1 MVKFID
7 RILMKVDRII
17 MGRICRWILNVV
29 LITFSALLVCMAVYA
44 MSHNQY
50 GLALLMTIVAAFTA
64 YAARD
69 LV

>member
-1 MVKFID
+1 MNVD
-7 RILMKVDRII
+7 RILV
-17 MGRICRWILNVV
+17 GRVCRWILNVV
-29 LITFSALLVCMAVYA
+29 LVAFNAFLVCMAVYA